1 MNCPECIRLHY
12 KCEACWRRK
21 IEKIPEYQ
29 ISLLEDNV
37 GYLEETVNH
46 LTSPTKDQK
55 IYEKWG
61 YYNG

>member
-29 ISLLEDNV
+29 ISLLEDSV
-37 GYLEETVNH
+37 GYLEEIVN
-46 LTSPTKDQK
+46 LPPK
-55 IYEKWG
+55 IRKSIWEIEKWG